1 MRHISVAKGDNKHA
15 NKRTKGKSA
24 VLGMHERGGKVKAMP
39 IANTTP
45 ETLEC
50 ATHYNIARPSVIC
63 TDGASGYHGIGGYT
77 RRSVNHSAKEYVNGM
92 ASTNGIESVWAL
104 LKRGYNGTYH
114 QFSRKRL
121 AHYVNEFVFRLKR
134 WQCAPPHL
142 ERIDSLCDMAVGN
155 RITYKELTTS

>member
-1 MRHISVAKGDNKHA
+1 
-15 NKRTKGKSA
+15 
-24 VLGMHERGGKVKAMP
+24 MP

-121 AHYVNEFVFRLKR
+121 AHYVNEFVFRLNDGNVR
-134 WQCAPPHL
+134 HHL
-142 ERIDSLCDMAVGN
+142 GAYRFVM
-155 RITYKELTTS
+155 